1 MNLSFRL
8 KKLKRYWIKN
18 NKNQKDFLIF
28 KGRVKHM
35 KKMKKAMAVTGCAV
49 LAVGFM
55 AGCGSEKTKEALDLN
70 SMTVAQL
77 EDCLL
82 YTSRCV

>member
-1 MNLSFRL
+1 
-8 KKLKRYWIKN
+8 
-18 NKNQKDFLIF
+18 
-28 KGRVKHM
+28 M

-77 EDCLL
+77 EEGAKKEGRIDSVGMPDPWANWVSTWDDLKEK
-82 YTSRCV
+82 YARQQI